1 MGRRTHLCDFQNSL
15 RELRSRP
22 QCRAVKYLLVSRR
35 PKVHSNTLPHILASA
50 HSSRAYWHSHM
61 KLILSSLQCHG
72 FPWKP
77 GGAFQRRVPMIPKAC
92 LPANLNDPHETLRIR
107 RDTVEVGVERPDIL
121 MMCGKIWWQHLP
133 RWRQKRVWDLK
144 RHRGLD
150 QAISVLYA
158 AG

>member
-1 MGRRTHLCDFQNSL
+1 MGRRTHLCDFRNSL
-15 RELRSRP
+15 RGLRSRP

-35 PKVHSNTLPHILASA
+35 PKVHSNTLLHVLASA

-61 KLILSSLQCHG
+61 KLILSSLH
-72 FPWKP
+72 
-77 GGAFQRRVPMIPKAC
+77 C
-92 LPANLNDPHETLRIR
+92 LPANLNDPHETLRIH

-150 QAISVLYA
+150 QAISVFYT